1 MNRKQIITGVSLL
14 LVPLIA
20 YGVYELAMHLR
31 FSPTPPAAD
40 FTAPASRTEARQQD
54 LIYFENFLE
63 LDRSYT
69 PQTRAVARGM
79 LDELAEQLEFLSDA
93 QFQLGITRAVAAAD
107 NGHTNIWIGR
117 FSRQHGRLPIR
128 FHWFDDGLY
137 VVAAQAPYT
146 HLLGQRL
153 ERVGGT
159 DIQAATQRLK
169 VFVGGPWSGY
179 RAYRGPVILELPSA
193 LHAVGLSDSDETA
206 TLEFAGANA
215 PVVMEKVALTE
226 DEPLWWSHSYLAPAE
241 PLENWSVLQPPLP
254 LFLQEPEQ
262 LFRSRYMEDADLL
275 YVQFRANQGEGL
287 DVLQAQVR
295 RQLATH
301 RPATLVIDQRLNGGG
316 DYTLTQKLM
325 TDLPAIIDMTTR
337 VYVITG
343 NATFSAGINS
353 VAFAR
358 AALGERMTII
368 GQRIGDDERAYGE
381 TNNFELP
388 NSRLG
393 ITFSTGLHDV
403 ADGCPPFPECY
414 WRNYFND
421 VAVGSLDPDI
431 SVDYNFD
438 DFAVGVDP
446 VMGWILDDRGSRD
459 Q

>member
-1 MNRKQIITGVSLL
+1 
-14 LVPLIA
+14 
-20 YGVYELAMHLR
+20 
-31 FSPTPPAAD
+31 
-40 FTAPASRTEARQQD
+40 
-54 LIYFENFLE
+54 
-63 LDRSYT
+63 
-69 PQTRAVARGM
+69 
-79 LDELAEQLEFLSDA
+79 
-93 QFQLGITRAVAAAD
+93 
-107 NGHTNIWIGR
+107 
-117 FSRQHGRLPIR
+117 
-128 FHWFDDGLY
+128 
-137 VVAAQAPYT
+137 
-146 HLLGQRL
+146 
-153 ERVGGT
+153 
-159 DIQAATQRLK
+159 
-169 VFVGGPWSGY
+169 
-179 RAYRGPVILELPSA
+179 
-193 LHAVGLSDSDETA
+193 
-206 TLEFAGANA
+206 
-215 PVVMEKVALTE
+215 MEKVALTE